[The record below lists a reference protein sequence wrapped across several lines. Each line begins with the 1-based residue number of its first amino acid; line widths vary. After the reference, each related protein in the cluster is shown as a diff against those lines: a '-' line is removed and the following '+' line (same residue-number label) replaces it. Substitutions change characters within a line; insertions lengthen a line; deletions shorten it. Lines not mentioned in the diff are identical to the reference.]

1 MIRLHNPF
9 ESKNLTCFPKVFWNN
24 SSLINSSPF
33 KEKLRVFFLLW
44 FVSRFLNLIFNLIY
58 NFKGYNPIMVIRKYW
73 LYSPCYTIY
82 LWAYPTANSLYLP
95 SPHSFTAPPPHWIS
109 VILFG
114 YSHYR
119 ILLYFLDSTE
129 MQRFSCDS
137 PESFA
142 RTW

>member
-1 MIRLHNPF
+1 MTELLGSWGPRFVVGRYKRRQKKKKSPHLLFMIRLHNPF

-95 SPHSFTAPPPHWIS
+95 SPHSFTAPPS
-109 VILFG
+109 
-114 YSHYR
+114 
-119 ILLYFLDSTE
+119 LDI
-129 MQRFSCDS
+129 CDS
-137 PESFA
+137 F
-142 RTW
+142 WL